1 MENKRRDNYSNFSL
15 FYALA
20 TAATKKTTIGDRQ
33 CTYYLIVR
41 AVTIADFTIDRPA
54 LLEINRKIATM
65 GGGIIILSKK
75 GPLFVR
81 RLSVFWSSAARQNK
95 KKWRERTG
103 RTP

>member
-65 GGGIIILSKK
+65 GGGDYHLVEKRASLCSASVCFLGVFGASKK
-75 GPLFVR
+75 
-81 RLSVFWSSAARQNK
+81 
-95 KKWRERTG
+95 
-103 RTP
+103 

>member
-65 GGGIIILSKK
+65 GGGDYHLVEKRASLCSASVCFLESRGAPEKK
-75 GPLFVR
+75 THKSGAP
-81 RLSVFWSSAARQNK
+81 
-95 KKWRERTG
+95 E
-103 RTP
+103 